1 MLRITVH
8 DEPRDITFQVEG
20 MLTGPW
26 AQELVQCWRGALA
39 NQPGPNVFVD
49 LTGVTGIDEAGKACL
64 AALHRLGAE
73 FIAADCVTK
82 EILDQ
87 IARSGEQSGD
97 DPDAESIGRE
107 E

>member
-26 AQELVQCWRGALA
+26 AQELVQCWQGALA
-39 NQPGPNVFVD
+39 SQPGPIICVD
-49 LTGVTGIDEAGKACL
+49 LTGVTSIDEEGKACL

-73 FIAADCVTK
+73 FIAADCVTE

-87 IARSGEQSGD
+87 IARSAEQGGI
-97 DPDAESIGRE
+97 DPNAGKIGRE
-107 E
+107 Q